1 MADKK
6 KKITEIKTVKSS
18 SITKNGAVMSFN
30 LGGIKQSFTFNSI
43 KTKAVK
49 KITIMVSKKANKPAL
64 KYNGLYYAKIVKN
77 YSKQVTETIDKIVT
91 EYHDVQ
97 NKFNAN
103 DVFVVDSS
111 AASTKLNELDRPDLG
126 ALGNDWED
134 LYLQKGM
141 NQIGFSYS
149 DWVESDYA
157 PKFKLRY
164 REVFL

>member
-1 MADKK
+1 
-6 KKITEIKTVKSS
+6 
-18 SITKNGAVMSFN
+18 MSFN
-30 LGGIKQSFTFNSI
+30 LEGSSRVLHSIQSKQRQLKNYNYGF
-43 KTKAVK
+43 
-49 KITIMVSKKANKPAL
+49 KKANKPAL

-111 AASTKLNELDRPDLG
+111 AASAKLNELDRPDLG